1 MEICAA
7 CGEMGVPKAM
17 ARAGVKGDHVL
28 RPIIRRGGRDADWE
42 IKVLLDLGMKISPD
56 NYDALAACVEYKNK
70 DAGQL
75 LIDRGVGFAGF
86 ASTFKEQDSVTGS
99 DTYKELA
106 EYWQERQQQ
115 EPGLEQS
122 M

>member
-1 MEICAA
+1 MGRCSQEEVLAAPGDLMEICAV

-70 DAGQL
+70 
-75 LIDRGVGFAGF
+75 
-86 ASTFKEQDSVTGS
+86 TPDSCS
-99 DTYKELA
+99 
-106 EYWQERQQQ
+106 
-115 EPGLEQS
+115 
-122 M
+122 